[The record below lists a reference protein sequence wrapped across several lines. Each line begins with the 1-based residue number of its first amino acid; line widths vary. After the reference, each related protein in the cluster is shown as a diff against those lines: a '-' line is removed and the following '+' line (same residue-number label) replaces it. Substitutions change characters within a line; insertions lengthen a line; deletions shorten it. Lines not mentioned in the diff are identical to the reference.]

1 MEMEKEGFYN
11 KFESLPMEAKKQVI
25 SYVDFLLVKFDS
37 KKKKLQRT
45 KSVKNKKFIGIW
57 SNRNDLKNSSMWIK
71 KLRKKEWKEL
81 EE

>member
-1 MEMEKEGFYN
+1 MEKEGFYN